1 MEPIV
6 HSLQAAIKNRGA
18 TIDPTTH
25 KRRSTGY
32 AVSPYKSRE
41 YVCASVSLA
50 KFFAFRRVNRDL
62 LDLPNHYVGLWFDTD
77 SNRWFYDVVIVV
89 NSRDEAERIGRECE
103 QLAIFWLDESQEIR
117 LAPAAVEWDD
127 VRAPKHL

>member
-6 HSLQAAIKNRGA
+6 YSLQAAIRERGA
-18 TIDPTTH
+18 TIDPNSH
-25 KRRSTGY
+25 KRRSTGF

-41 YVCASVSLA
+41 YQAASVSLA
-50 KFFAFRRVNRDL
+50 KFFAFRRVNKDL

-89 NSRDEAERIGRECE
+89 NTRDEAERIGREAD
-103 QLAIFWLDESQEIR
+103 QLAIFWLDECKEIR
-117 LAPAAVEWDD
+117 LATNWNHEPQRD
-127 VRAPKHL
+127 